1 MSTAHRHPITR
12 ASTALAALV
21 LATSVLAACGD
32 DDDDTAEGSDD
43 PTEEAVSAPDEEA
56 ATDEEPAS
64 DEGSSDDSFCE
75 GFLGVEA
82 AFAEAPEDEAEI
94 PAFVEE
100 RIDPNLALIEGNEPA
115 DIAADVQTMTAAVAE
130 VTSTGDFSAFET
142 PEFLAA
148 SEAVYGSLDDSCD
161 VEVVEFSAIDYGY
174 EGLPSTLPAGVT
186 SFVMSND
193 SEAGEAHEFS
203 LVKLSDDTELSIQE
217 LLEMPEDEAEQH
229 IEAFGGGTFAPAG
242 AASGTV
248 TELTPGRWAYV
259 CFIPVG
265 TVGDTEGTGPPH
277 FLEGMA
283 GELTVD

>member
-1 MSTAHRHPITR
+1 MTTAHRHPIAR
-12 ASTALAALV
+12 AWAVLAALV
-21 LATSVLAACGD
+21 LATSGLAACG

-43 PTEEAVSAPDEEA
+43 PTAEAVSAPDEEA
-56 ATDEEPAS
+56 ATDEEPAT

-75 GFLGVEA
+75 GFLGLEA
-82 AFAEAPEDEAEI
+82 AFAEAPDDEAEI

-100 RIDPNLALIEGNEPA
+100 RIDPNLALIEGHEPA
-115 DIAADVQTMTAAVAE
+115 AIAEDVQTMTAAVTE

-161 VEVVEFSAIDYGY
+161 VEVVELSAIDYGY

-193 SEAGEAHEFS
+193 SEAGEAHELS

-277 FLEGMA
+277 FVEGMA
-283 GELTVD
+283 GELTVA

>member
-1 MSTAHRHPITR
+1 MTTAHRHPIGR
-12 ASTALAALV
+12 SAAVLAALA

-32 DDDDTAEGSDD
+32 DDDATGEVDEPTAEAASASD
-43 PTEEAVSAPDEEA
+43 ESASDES
-56 ATDEEPAS
+56 AS
-64 DEGSSDDSFCE
+64 DEGATAAEFCE
-75 GFLGVEA
+75 GFLGLEA

-94 PAFVEE
+94 PTFVEQ

-115 DIAADVQTMTAAVAE
+115 AIADDVQTMTAAVTE

-148 SEAVYGSLDDSCD
+148 SESVYGSLDDACD
-161 VEVVEFSAIDYGY
+161 VEVVEFRAVDYGY
-174 EGLPSTLPAGVT
+174 EGLPSTLPAGTT

-217 LLEMPEDEAEQH
+217 LLEMPEEEAEQH
-229 IEAFGGGTFAPAG
+229 IDTFAGGTFAPAG
-242 AASGTV
+242 ATAGTV

-265 TVGDTEGTGPPH
+265 SVGDTEGSGPPH
-277 FLEGMA
+277 FVEGMA
-283 GELTVD
+283 GELTVS